1 MAGTPTH
8 SSGTS
13 NQMLRSAKS
22 LRPTGIR
29 ASRGWLGSRRR
40 QFCAAICS
48 AVFALA
54 IAAGLLRG
62 HAQESFPLPA
72 FDPPKNTSPAK
83 PQAAADPHQPEVASQ
98 CASLLK
104 MATDLKLEIDKT
116 NKDTLSINVVRKAG
130 AIEELAHKVRTG
142 SGKD

>member
-1 MAGTPTH
+1 
-8 SSGTS
+8 
-13 NQMLRSAKS
+13 
-22 LRPTGIR
+22 
-29 ASRGWLGSRRR
+29 
-40 QFCAAICS
+40 
-48 AVFALA
+48 VFALA

-72 FDPPKNTSPAK
+72 FDPPKNTSAGPNK
-83 PQAAADPHQPEVASQ
+83 PQAAATDANQTQVASE
-98 CASLLK
+98 CANLLK

-130 AIEELAHKVRTG
+130 QIEELAHKVRTG